1 MTVELGDGAQ
11 ISLLRGVSSKV
22 GIEFVEHR
30 KDASNLGRPFGADDN
45 ASHENDP
52 AVKLVVQLCVG
63 RES

>member
-11 ISLLRGVSSKV
+11 ISLLRGVNPKV
-22 GIEFVEHR
+22 GVEFVEHR
-30 KDASNLGRPFGADDN
+30 KDASNFGRLFGVVDN
-45 ASHENDP
+45 AIYEQGP